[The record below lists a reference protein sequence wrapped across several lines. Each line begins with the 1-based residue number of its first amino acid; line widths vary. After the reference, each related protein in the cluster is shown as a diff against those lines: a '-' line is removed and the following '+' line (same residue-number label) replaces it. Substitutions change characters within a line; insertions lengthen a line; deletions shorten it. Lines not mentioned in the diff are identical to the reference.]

1 MSGRISSP
9 NPMEVLVSV
18 IAPSPYPRDE
28 EAGRKLSKMACAA
41 LADRYQGL
49 CSGVLSELFDTRQQ
63 AFRAGPLLAYAAK
76 VPEEMCDGYD
86 SDLEEQDFSLPKT
99 SACPEPCWS
108 DSLPGHGAWPLGDIL
123 LEQEETIYRRMICN
137 YAEARRRF
145 QEVALQE
152 HEREIRRLMT
162 ATVESYFVTPILMLP
177 LRVSLSSRLGSPAVI
192 MRVY

>member
-1 MSGRISSP
+1 M
-9 NPMEVLVSV
+9 
-18 IAPSPYPRDE
+18 
-28 EAGRKLSKMACAA
+28 
-41 LADRYQGL
+41 
-49 CSGVLSELFDTRQQ
+49 LSELFDTRQQ
-63 AFRAGPLLAYAAK
+63 AFRTGPLLAYAAK

-162 ATVESYFVTPILMLP
+162 ATVEAYFVTPILMLP